1 MTKMLKLYYI
11 VKNRVVY
18 YTLREEKGMS
28 LFRLLNANG
37 KEL

>member
-11 VKNRVVY
+11 VKNKVVFC
-18 YTLREEKGMS
+18 TLREGKGTS